1 MKIKKIGAVLLGAA
15 LLGATLCVVQADIY
29 PPPNEFF
36 INPDGTPACIIT
48 VGSNAAAMDVVS
60 ASMIAAKIGSMAVKV
75 EEVQLPPKRYTVM
88 HEDIPLYD
96 WTGDGDLSDER
107 LGYPVLDV
115 PDAKDY
121 NKWDKNPPVNPPI
134 NYTLT
139 SLWWF
144 DDYDT
149 GLWGDQDGMF
159 DPWETHEEIQYRFDN
174 LAVFDPFSGTTVRDN
189 LADLL
194 GGDIDLWKS
203 PLITMN
209 SMFIPSL
216 IYRADNIFVPPSLLC
231 KQTKNHPGGI
241 HVVDLDYELTIEYYV
256 PDPYL
261 VTINGLP
268 KFTLF
273 GKLYTVVDAGPVI
286 DYNYRTGEYGPL
298 RYTPYVVTGTPTYF
312 FEQYLYKDQP
322 EEYGDYTVL
331 LKDVDVD
338 HNKAWFEVTDPDGYV
353 NSFWMVLD
361 PEHGFSPGL
370 QQQGWSGMPF
380 IYNEPFVDEN
390 GNGEYDQGEP
400 FTDLNG
406 DREWTP
412 DIYENKW
419 IVGRAEN
426 DVWGDL
432 QIEGYRDDV
441 DDFWWL
447 FSVPM
452 FVIDGVKVFVG
463 ANGTTGI
470 EVKVYTLQDKEV
482 FYNHECCIP
491 FVTEPNNY
499 QLFLDAYEAGWDAV
513 DEYNYYIYQPPGTGM
528 WPIKG
533 LCEWQNESPL
543 TCQCTGCASSTGFVA
558 NGMFIGNGFLDNNDG
573 HIGNE
578 YYGLNAVTPGVAG
591 PYFPEAN
598 DLDRDG
604 SGPNTPIGMNDSDSK
619 ESQLVDLYT
628 EMQNAGIDIP
638 KPISM
643 WRCTYPPLTI
653 TTTYSTYPD
662 IEDPVVFSF
671 VDPVT
676 QDQEFIGYHCP
687 GQRMVEIN
695 IALCDIVEMAECLTR
710 FVFNGPNDY
719 FRIEMDDITWDDDN
733 DDDPDS
739 PPPTTDDGL
748 DWTTVMEIAAGTYT
762 QVVQVDIDET
772 ELVKLDIE
780 IDSLDKQNFN
790 LILIGGPVANQLSKE
805 LEDLSIPPDDGS
817 PVDWMYT
824 SIEGDFKLY
833 TDPYGTGKDVLMVAG
848 ADRDATR
855 AAAEQLISKL

>member
-15 LLGATLCVVQADIY
+15 LLGATLCAVQADVY

-36 INPDGTPACIIT
+36 INPDGTPACVIA

-60 ASMIAAKIGSMAVKV
+60 ASMLAAKIGSMAVKV

-96 WTGDGDLSDER
+96 WTGDTLLSNER

-115 PDAKDY
+115 PDAKIY
-121 NKWDKNPPVNPPI
+121 NNWDQNPFSPPTSGVVQNPPI

-144 DDYDT
+144 DDYDN
-149 GLWGDQDGMF
+149 GFWGDQDGIF

-194 GGDIDLWKS
+194 GGDIDLWRS
-203 PLITMN
+203 PLPITMN
-209 SMFIPSL
+209 NMLIPSL
-216 IYRADNIFVPPSLLC
+216 IYRADNIFVPPMIQC
-231 KQTKNHPGGI
+231 VQTRNHPAGQHI
-241 HVVDLDYELTIEYYV
+241 VDLDYELTSYYYV
-256 PDPYL
+256 PEPWY
-261 VTINGLP
+261 VTIGGLP

-286 DYNYRTGEYGPL
+286 DINVRTGQIGSL
-298 RYTPYVVTGTPTYF
+298 SLTPYVVTGTPTYF
-312 FEQYLYKDQP
+312 YEQYLYKDQP

-338 HNKAWFEVTDPDGYV
+338 HNKAWFEITDPDGDIH
-353 NSFWMVLD
+353 SFWMVLD

-370 QQQGWSGMPF
+370 QQQGWSGEALAF
-380 IYNEPFVDEN
+380 DLDDDGIYD
-390 GNGEYDQGEP
+390 Y
-400 FTDLNG
+400 
-406 DREWTP
+406 
-412 DIYENKW
+412 YNKW

-432 QIEGYRDDV
+432 QTEGYRDDV
-441 DDFWWL
+441 DDFWYL
-447 FSVPM
+447 FDVPM

-499 QLFLDAYEAGWDAV
+499 QLFLDAYEAGWDTIT
-513 DEYNYYIYQPPGTGM
+513 YIDRPMVFQYLFQPPGTGL
-528 WPIKG
+528 WPQAG
-533 LCEWQNESPL
+533 LAWW
-543 TCQCTGCASSTGFVA
+543 TVRVG
-558 NGMFIGNGFLDNNDG
+558 NGSFIGNGFLDNNDG

-578 YYGLNAVTPGVAG
+578 YYGLNAVTPGVPG

-604 SGPNTPIGMNDSDSK
+604 SGPILPIGMNDSDLPVPQPAVLL
-619 ESQLVDLYT
+619 ECEYPI
-628 EMQNAGIDIP
+628 NAFSP
-638 KPISM
+638 
-643 WRCTYPPLTI
+643 
-653 TTTYSTYPD
+653 YPD
-662 IEDPVVFSF
+662 IEDPVVYQ
-671 VDPVT
+671 T
-676 QDQEFIGYHCP
+676 AAQNIIGYHCP
-687 GQRMVEIN
+687 GQIMVEIN
-695 IALCDIVEMAECLTR
+695 VALCDIVEMAECLTR

-733 DDDPDS
+733 DGNPDPYDGV
-739 PPPTTDDGL
+739 TNDGL

-790 LILIGGPVANQLSKE
+790 LVLIGGPVANQLSKE

-824 SIEGDFKLY
+824 STEGDFKLY

-855 AAAEQLISKL
+855 AAAERLISKL